1 MILKKTFLRKSFV
14 GVVTFFFFL
23 FFAFWQNFVVI
34 KTLSRMPIYL
44 PFKKINPLYIDSQQ
58 EVLSHCN
65 RFRFGWKPILVDV
78 ALMTS
83 CAY

>member
-1 MILKKTFLRKSFV
+1 
-14 GVVTFFFFL
+14 
-23 FFAFWQNFVVI
+23 
-34 KTLSRMPIYL
+34 MPIYL